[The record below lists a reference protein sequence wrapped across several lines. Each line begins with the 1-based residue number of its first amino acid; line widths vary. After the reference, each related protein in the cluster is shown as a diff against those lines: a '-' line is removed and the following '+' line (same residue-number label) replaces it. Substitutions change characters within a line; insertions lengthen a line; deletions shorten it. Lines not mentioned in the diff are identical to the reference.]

1 MFRERKDIERGKDGA
16 LNKVRRAYKT
26 RTKKRGPLQ
35 INSFYDR
42 RGKSKK
48 DTYFYCT
55 FYGYLTNN
63 NTGTNRSI
71 YSIK

>member
-1 MFRERKDIERGKDGA
+1 MFRERKDLERGKDGA

-35 INSFYDR
+35 INSFYGR

-55 FYGYLTNN
+55 
-63 NTGTNRSI
+63 I
-71 YSIK
+71 YMDIYQIKIQVPIVVSTP